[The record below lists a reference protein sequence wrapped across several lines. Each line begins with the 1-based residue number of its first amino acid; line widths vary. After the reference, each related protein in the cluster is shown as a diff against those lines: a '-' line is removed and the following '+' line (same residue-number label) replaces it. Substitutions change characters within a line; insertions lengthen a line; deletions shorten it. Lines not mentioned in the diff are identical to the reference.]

1 MSKVIQNQNEK
12 IIQEEI
18 NRELFEFFIDLFKE
32 NQNLLKYD
40 IFQYLDTVNTNI
52 EELFSECGIS

>member
-18 NRELFEFFIDLFKE
+18 SRELFEFFIDLFKE
-32 NQNLLKYD
+32 NQNLLRCD
-40 IFQYLDTVNTNI
+40 IVQYLDTVNTPKII
-52 EELFSECGIS
+52 E

>member
-12 IIQEEI
+12 IQEEI

-40 IFQYLDTVNTNI
+40 IVQYLDTVNTPKI
-52 EELFSECGIS
+52 